1 MNRRHFIEASAMAG
15 AATLA
20 GTLAPG
26 CSHAPRAWNPAAGP
40 VSAVNKPP
48 RGQKFGISLAEWSLH
63 KTLFAKKLDHLDF
76 PKAARRDFGIEA
88 IELVNQ
94 FFKDKATD
102 AAYLAEFK
110 KRSEGEGVRILLIM
124 VDGEGALGDPNPVQR
139 RKAVANHHKWAQA
152 AKALGCHSIRV
163 NAETQGVGG
172 WEEQEKRAADGLAQL
187 SDYCAGLGLNC
198 IVENHGHL
206 SSHGQWLAGVM
217 RRVNKPNCG
226 TLPDF
231 GNFLIDDKGTW
242 YDRYQGVAELMP
254 FAKAVSAKS
263 HDFDAAGNCIQTD
276 YRRMLQV
283 VLNAGYRG
291 FVGIEYE
298 GDKLPEAD
306 GINATKVLLERV
318 RAELG

>member
-1 MNRRHFIEASAMAG
+1 MAG
-15 AATLA
+15 ATALS
-20 GTLAPG
+20 GTLASG
-26 CSHAPRAWNPAAGP
+26 CHHAPRAWKPGAGP
-40 VSAVNKPP
+40 ASAVNRPP
-48 RGQKFGISLAEWSLH
+48 RAQKFGISLAEWSLH
-63 KTLFAKKLDHLDF
+63 MTLFAKKLDHLDF
-76 PKAARRDFGIEA
+76 PKAARRDYGIEA

-124 VDGEGALGDPNPVQR
+124 IDGEGALGDPNPVQR

-152 AKALGCHSIRV
+152 AQALGCHSIRV

-187 SDYCAGLGLNC
+187 SDVCAGLGLNC

-263 HDFDAAGNCIQTD
+263 HDFDAAGNCTETD
-276 YRRMLQV
+276 YRRMLKV
-283 VLNAGYRG
+283 VLDAGYRG

-306 GINATKVLLERV
+306 GIKATKVLLERV

>member
-1 MNRRHFIEASAMAG
+1 MAG
-15 AATLA
+15 ATALA
-20 GTLAPG
+20 GTLASG
-26 CSHAPRAWNPAAGP
+26 CHHAPRAWKPGAAHA
-40 VSAVNKPP
+40 SAVNRPP
-48 RGQKFGISLAEWSLH
+48 RGQRFGISLAEWSLH

-76 PKAARRDFGIEA
+76 PKAARRDYGIEA

-124 VDGEGALGDPNPVQR
+124 IDGEGALGDPNPVQR

-152 AKALGCHSIRV
+152 AQALGCHSIRV

-187 SDYCAGLGLNC
+187 SDVCAGLGLNC

-263 HDFDAAGNCIQTD
+263 HDFDAAGNCTETD
-276 YRRMLQV
+276 YRRMLKV
-283 VLNAGYRG
+283 VLDAGYRG

-306 GINATKVLLERV
+306 GIKATKVLLERV